1 MGRSSASFLVFAID
15 DDDDD
20 IVVAEDEEDDVYDD
34 EYDDE
39 YDDDDGRGEER
50 YIANVERNA
59 IIDTIIAR

>member
-20 IVVAEDEEDDVYDD
+20 DIVVAEDEEDDEYDD

-39 YDDDDGRGEER
+39 DGRRER
-50 YIANVERNA
+50 YIIANVERNA
-59 IIDTIIAR
+59 IIETIIAR